1 MRIRCVLQI
10 THRKGMKMAKRKNGK
25 NQEMKRSVSEENLI
39 QGIALQRSN
48 PLFSQ
53 LGGCMYTRSTATLG
67 KKTAAV
73 VTSQGGIYLNRDYRL
88 NPMQWLNVIAH
99 CQLHLAFGH
108 FDAEKM
114 PGYEI
119 LKEDGTV
126 EKKVACNLYLWNMAC
141 DMYITKFLNDI
152 KCGISISSNPE
163 DICRG
168 SLMDEQKIYE
178 YLVENHLESSEL
190 YFGTADAHLL
200 DMQGLEHPKVYESGR
215 GNYHARQF
223 AFALS
228 HAVTDAVNTAGGYAE
243 EQENKVTKSQKTAGW
258 FVNHYPL
265 LGGMA
270 SAFQIVEDYRFCIQN
285 EIQVAAVNVTCGEI
299 YVNPAAGLS
308 EEELK
313 FVLAHEFL
321 HVGLQHH
328 ARCQGRNQYL
338 WNVACDYIIN
348 SWLVD
353 MRIGQMPEGVLY
365 DEDLKNKSAEEIYDL
380 MLEKIQSFRKMNT
393 LRGYG
398 KGDMVTDITGSANR
412 SRSKLS
418 GVELDEFCRNA
429 LQQGLEYQ
437 QANQRGY
444 IPAGLIEEIRALSMP
459 AIPWDVKLGR
469 WFDENFPT
477 LEKKRSYAR
486 PSRRQGATPDIARP
500 RYVIDEVVKEGR
512 TFGVV
517 IDTSGSVSTRQLGMA
532 LGSIASYAVAKEVP
546 FVRVVFC
553 DAEAYDAGYMSPEMI
568 ADRVEVKGRGGTK
581 LHPGINC
588 LEQAKD
594 FPKDGPI
601 LIITDGMIEDQLY
614 VRHRH
619 AYLLPKGKR
628 LPFKAGG
635 EIFYFE

>member
-1 MRIRCVLQI
+1 
-10 THRKGMKMAKRKNGK
+10 MAKQKKKNERGQEIRK
-25 NQEMKRSVSEENLI
+25 SVSEENLL
-39 QGIALQRSN
+39 QGIALYQEN
-48 PLFSQ
+48 PLFLK
-53 LGGCMYTRSTATLG
+53 LGGYVYVRNTAMLG
-67 KKTAAV
+67 KKTAAIV
-73 VTSQGGIYLNRDYRL
+73 NSGGQIFLNADYRMT
-88 NPMQWLNVIAH
+88 PMQWLNVIAH

-119 LKEDGTV
+119 MKEDGGT

-141 DMYITKFLNDI
+141 DMYVTKFLNDI
-152 KCGISISSNPE
+152 KCGTSISSNPE

-168 SLMDEQKIYE
+168 SLMDEKSIYD
-178 YLVENHLESSEL
+178 YLVENHFENSME
-190 YFGTADAHLL
+190 YFGTADIHLM
-200 DMQGLEHPKVYESGR
+200 DMQGLEHPKVYEPGR
-215 GNYHARQF
+215 ENYHARQF

-228 HAVTDAVNTAGGYAE
+228 YAVTDAVNVAGGYTAGHE
-243 EQENKVTKSQKTAGW
+243 EELTKSQKTAGW

-270 SAFQIVEDYRFCIQN
+270 SAFQVIEDYCFCIQN
-285 EIQVAAVNVTCGEI
+285 EIQVAAVNVMCGEI
-299 YVNPAAGLS
+299 YVNPTAGLI

-321 HVGLQHH
+321 HVGLQHY
-328 ARCQGRNQYL
+328 ARCQGRDSYL
-338 WNVACDYIIN
+338 WNVACDYVIN

-353 MRIGQMPEGVLY
+353 MGIGQMLEGVLY
-365 DEDLKNKSAEEIYDL
+365 DEELKNKSAEEIYDL
-380 MLEKIQSFRKMNT
+380 MIGEMQSFRKMNT

-398 KGDMVTDITGSANR
+398 KGDMATDMTGSMNR

-418 GVELDEFCRNA
+418 GIELDELCRNA

-437 QANQRGY
+437 QVNQRGY

-459 AIPWDVKLGR
+459 AISWDVKLGR
-469 WFDENFPT
+469 WFDENFLT
-477 LEKKRSYAR
+477 QEKKCSYAR

-500 RYVIDEVVKEGR
+500 RYVMDEIVREGR
-512 TFGVV
+512 AFGVV
-517 IDTSGSVSTRQLGMA
+517 IDTSGSVSTRQLGTA
-532 LGSIASYAVAKEVP
+532 LGSIVSYAVAKEVP

-553 DAEAYDAGYMSPEMI
+553 DAEAYDAGYMSPEII

-581 LHPGINC
+581 LQPGINC

-601 LIITDGMIEDQLY
+601 LIITDGMIENRLY
-614 VRHRH
+614 IRHKH
-619 AYLLPKGKR
+619 AYLLPKGNR
-628 LPFKAGG
+628 LPFKASGK
-635 EIFYFE
+635 IFYFE